1 MTESLPSF
9 EAKQLKLDHFK
20 QQHSE
25 SFVIF
30 WCGPQ
35 NSPTPCLHRILFE
48 ETSYSLGLMRGI
60 CPSPKGF
67 VSLENFGPEAG
78 SSVRCLCNLDGSG
91 RSPVAHCCIK
101 NEIGTAGLTCP
112 SCGCCPWIW
121 SSVRI
126 LARSILPP
134 TTTSSWCCHISKSC
148 SESNYCPAVSAL
160 PCFQSKCICPFA
172 DTQKSTSPFGN
183 QEFCWIWFDV
193 EPSDYLQR
201 TSIEIDLRLT
211 LKHSILAISSISS
224 SVSGLSFI
232 SASSWYLYSEHTQL
246 TAMVLKIR
254 KSNEDVSC
262 EDVSLRHAAD
272 GDG

>member
-60 CPSPKGF
+60 CPSPRGF

-78 SSVRCLCNLDGSG
+78 SFVQCLCNLDGSG

-101 NEIGTAGLTCP
+101 NETGTAGLTCP

-126 LARSILPP
+126 LARSRVPP
-134 TTTSSWCCHISKSC
+134 TTTSRWCCHIC
-148 SESNYCPAVSAL
+148 PNPAVGAVAVQSFR
-160 PCFQSKCICPFA
+160 PC
-172 DTQKSTSPFGN
+172 
-183 QEFCWIWFDV
+183 
-193 EPSDYLQR
+193 
-201 TSIEIDLRLT
+201 
-211 LKHSILAISSISS
+211 LAFIQ
-224 SVSGLSFI
+224 SVSVHLLVRMSPPHTPEI
-232 SASSWYLYSEHTQL
+232 RSSAGYGSMWS
-246 TAMVLKIR
+246 K
-254 KSNEDVSC
+254 
-262 EDVSLRHAAD
+262 
-272 GDG
+272 